1 MARRRH
7 LARRFTTSVAIRSCL
22 LLATLGLARPA
33 FAQQQASQATA
44 APAERTANDTVYLE
58 LLGPGLLGS
67 LDYERLFDESAV
79 RIGLGAIAVP
89 EDPGSSLHVS
99 MPITLSY
106 LGMRSAQHSF
116 EIGAGAAIIAS
127 SCNAPNPCGVFWP
140 EPVTVAPVILAGY
153 RYQPSDG
160 AFAFRAGFS
169 PTFLF
174 NDKPH
179 SPTVLPLPYLSLG
192 YAFQ

>member
-1 MARRRH
+1 MARRSN

-44 APAERTANDTVYLE
+44 APAEHTANDTVYLE

-67 LDYERLFDESAV
+67 IDYERLFDELAV
-79 RIGLGAIAVP
+79 RIGFGAIVVP
-89 EDPGSSLHVS
+89 EDPGSSLHLSVP
-99 MPITLSY
+99 MTLSY
-106 LGMRSAQHSF
+106 LGTRSGQHSF
-116 EIGAGAAIIAS
+116 EVGVGAAIIAS
-127 SCNAPNPCGVFWP
+127 SCNAPNPCVFWP
-140 EPVTVAPVILAGY
+140 EPVTVAPVLLAGY

-160 AFAFRAGFS
+160 GFAFRAGFS

-174 NDKPH
+174 NDMPR

-192 YAFQ
+192 YAF

>member
-1 MARRRH
+1 MARRRN
-7 LARRFTTSVAIRSCL
+7 LARRSTTRVAIRSCL

-44 APAERTANDTVYLE
+44 APAERSANDTLYLE

-67 LDYERLFDESAV
+67 LDYERLFDEVAV

-89 EDPGSSLHVS
+89 EDSGSSLHVS
-99 MPITLSY
+99 VPMTLSY
-106 LGMRSAQHSF
+106 LGTRYRQHVF
-116 EIGAGAAIIAS
+116 EVGVGAAFIAS
-127 SCNAPNPCGVFWP
+127 SCNAPNPCDVFWP
-140 EPVTVAPVILAGY
+140 EPVTLAPVILAGY

-160 AFAFRAGFS
+160 GFAFRAGFA

-174 NDKPH
+174 DHEPR
-179 SPTVLPLPYLSLG
+179 SPTVLPLPYLSVG
-192 YAFQ
+192 YAF